1 MYTSSEVRINGIINS
16 YPLVTNVL
24 CLLLFNHLSHIVCTP
39 TTHNTTVLIYLHP
52 INHIINMSSSAF
64 TVTVIEGRTGA
75 STWEP
80 TNINTRFV
88 SREGAD
94 KRRCAAVERRAAAQ
108 NTVVARVAAHHERVK
123 QVRRKDETS
132 LRNVLEQERMSGA
145 EIRREERR
153 SAVLSR
159 VGAHHERVKQAHRPS
174 TKAARD
180 RMLARH
186 AGADARRAD
195 MRAQRLTK
203 LSSHHEHVQTLRT
216 TKKTAPEVEA

>member
-1 MYTSSEVRINGIINS
+1 MHVNGIINS
-16 YPLVTNVL
+16 YPLVTNMAR
-24 CLLLFNHLSHIVCTP
+24 LLFYRILSLYRP
-39 TTHNTTVLIYLHP
+39 NNNTTVLIYLHP
-52 INHIINMSSSAF
+52 SNHIINMSSSAF

-186 AGADARRAD
+186 AGADARRVD

-216 TKKTAPEVEA
+216 TKKTVPEVEA

>member
-1 MYTSSEVRINGIINS
+1 MFGRQ
-16 YPLVTNVL
+16 
-24 CLLLFNHLSHIVCTP
+24 HP
-39 TTHNTTVLIYLHP
+39 TRNTTVLIYLHLS
-52 INHIINMSSSAF
+52 NHIINMSSSAF

-88 SREGAD
+88 SREGSD

-216 TKKTAPEVEA
+216 TKKAAPEVEA